1 MKKFFLTAFI
11 ALTALAA
18 SAKSYVVFSGD
29 PLKAGEEQISM
40 GAFNNWNASSME
52 VSDYQADATSP
63 DGKSV
68 KFKITANG
76 TWSGGGYPNNG
87 FDMSKIKA
95 LSPLKLRFQYKLS
108 EGSTTSW
115 RFKFVDCT
123 PEVEYEIPGLVN
135 DGQWHE
141 MEIDVNQANS
151 AWGPALSS
159 STYWVLTIVGQGTKT
174 GDTFELTDVRFTDG
188 DEVVSAD
195 PKVGVTASTSD
206 VTETS
211 AILNYNITGTNVPD
225 GTTYDVT
232 VAVDGTNV
240 ATLNGVSAGAN
251 TYELTNLT
259 AGTAYSVK
267 VTATAT
273 VDGNA
278 VSGQATASLKTTTPP
293 PSTSVD
299 TWVVFSG
306 DALGVN
312 EYQIPLGS
320 FDNWNAGNMSMTEGT
335 EGDGKSV
342 TFTITGTNEGWAGAG
357 WFHDN
362 SFDITALKS
371 DALKLMF
378 SYKATGK
385 TRWIIKFTGKNNA
398 PEVEVDVPG
407 LQKDG
412 QWHDA
417 VINVPSAAAAWFGN
431 TLPNNN
437 VKHDFAVVGLDLE
450 ANSTFTVSNVRYTV
464 GDGSST
470 PDTKDPFVKVTASV
484 TNISDNSATLN
495 YNITGTNV
503 PSGTNYA
510 VTVTVNG
517 KENQFSNISA
527 GANTLTLPGLTEGTT
542 YNIKVAATAIV
553 DGNAVTGEAATSFTT
568 TKPSPYKVGNVWRG
582 TVKLTASSDA
592 SKTAT
597 IDYEVTAI
605 EGGNVTITGIVRE
618 GLPSFD
624 GLVKQLVVNNQF
636 YDLAYNAA
644 ENELSYT
651 TSGKN
656 FVLGESK
663 VQFMF
668 RFAYAGGIFTETTIT
683 DYVYGAANEVA
694 RTPYVVL
701 TPRISEITANSAKV
715 GYVVEVKNAPVGTTY
730 KVTVNGTEVTENP
743 YLLTNLQPE
752 TEQTVVIKAVAVVD
766 GKEYSAEATEKFTT
780 IKGEAFYLYNAVETA
795 IGSVKAIAEVK
806 VYYNTDNN
814 KVEVSGNLHT
824 ERALTRMQ
832 PLYLNFGT
840 EAQKTMSASTAS
852 SFAWHTTC
860 TSTYSKGADISKL
873 QFFVVCDEGTATI
886 QFPAF
891 KLGDTSEDRHA
902 NQPKEMTV
910 TFDNT
915 TAFKVGESRPYTVTV
930 KDGYGFTPLGKKVEV
945 KFTPEGVFRADGSN
959 VTALKGGST
968 VMGVKC
974 GDLEQTFNL
983 EAKTGYTAEVVFTN
997 EPRTINN
1004 MNVNVI
1010 TMTPSLLI
1018 DEMPVTEG
1026 QASAF
1031 KLMLDGVEVSTG
1043 IAPVHGFELRTGGEF
1058 SYVSGDVTVP
1068 VTVKW
1073 PQIGA
1078 APEVKSVLYW
1088 EDDASKALD
1097 ATDFY
1102 VNADYLL
1109 GPAVNPGNYHWIIK
1123 DERGTAVNRWKNGWV
1138 LHYQP
1143 QIGRKTG
1150 DVVTLIEGIS
1160 LPAYEVVYP
1169 YAVRRQAPAAAQG
1182 MRRAAADDSEFE
1194 VRYARGIMPEGS
1206 NTVAPIVTSE
1216 VPEAFKPTSGSV
1228 SGVEGVTVEGA
1239 AAEYYTLDGIRI
1251 DGEHLAPG
1259 VYIRR
1264 HGTRTTKV
1272 MVK

>member
-1 MKKFFLTAFI
+1 MKKYFLTAFL

-29 PLKAGEEQISM
+29 PLTVDEEQISM
-40 GAFNNWNASSME
+40 NAFNNWNPGAMT
-52 VSDYQADATSP
+52 VSDYQTDATSP

-68 KFKITANG
+68 KCEITQSG
-76 TWSGGGYPNNG
+76 TWSGGGWANNG
-87 FDMSKIKA
+87 FDMGKIKA
-95 LSPLKLRFQYKLS
+95 LSPLKLKFQYKAS
-108 EGSTTSW
+108 SGSTTSW

-123 PEVEYEIPGLVN
+123 PEVEYVIPGIVK

-141 MEIDVNQANS
+141 MEIDVNQANE

-159 STYWVLTIVGQGTKT
+159 GTYWVLTVVGQETHA

-188 DEVVSAD
+188 EEVVSPD
-195 PKVGVTASTSD
+195 PKVGVTASTSS

-211 AILNYNITGTNVPD
+211 ATLNYNITGTNVAD

-232 VAVDGTNV
+232 VAVNGTEV
-240 ATLNGVSAGAN
+240 ATLSGVSAGAN
-251 TYELTNLT
+251 TYELTDLA

-278 VSGQATASLKTTTPP
+278 VSGQTTTSFNTLTPP
-293 PSTSVD
+293 PSSSVD

-306 DALGVN
+306 DALGSN
-312 EYQIPLGS
+312 EYQLPLGS
-320 FDNWNAGNMSMTEGT
+320 FDNWNTGNMSKSEGS
-335 EGDGKSV
+335 EGDGKSA
-342 TFTITGTNEGWAGAG
+342 TFTITGTNDGWAGAG
-357 WFHDN
+357 WYN
-362 SFDITALKS
+362 NGFDFSSIKS

-378 SYKATGK
+378 SYKATGT
-385 TRWIIKFTGKNNA
+385 TRWIIKFTATNNA

-407 LQKDG
+407 LNADG
-412 QWHDA
+412 KWHDA
-417 VINVPSAAAAWFGN
+417 VINVPSAAAAWFN
-431 TLPNNN
+431 SSLANNN
-437 VKHDFAVVGLDLE
+437 VKHAFAVVGLSLNTGD
-450 ANSTFTVSNVRYTV
+450 TFTVSNVRYTV

-495 YNITGTNV
+495 YNIAGTNV
-503 PSGTNYA
+503 PSGTKYA

-527 GANTLTLPGLTEGTT
+527 GANTLTLPGLAEGTT
-542 YNIKVAATAIV
+542 YDIKVAATATV

-568 TKPSPYKVGNVWRG
+568 TKPSAFKVGNVWRG
-582 TVKLTASSDA
+582 TVKLTASSDP

-597 IDYEVTAI
+597 IDYEVTAL
-605 EGGNVTITGIVRE
+605 EGGNVEIAGVIRE
-618 GLPSFD
+618 GLPTFN
-624 GLVKQLVVNNQF
+624 GLVKQIVVDNQF
-636 YDLAYNAA
+636 YDLVYNAA

-663 VQFMF
+663 VPFMF
-668 RFAYAGGIFTETTIT
+668 RFAYAGGIFTETMIS

-694 RTPYVVL
+694 KTPYVVL
-701 TPRISEITANSAKV
+701 SPRVSEVTANSAKV
-715 GYVVEVKNAPVGTTY
+715 GYVVEVKNAPVGTKYT
-730 KVTVNGTEVTENP
+730 VTVNGTETTDNP
-743 YLLTNLQPE
+743 YLLTGLEPN
-752 TEQTVVIKAVAVVD
+752 TEQTVKIKATAVVD
-766 GKEYSAEATEKFTT
+766 GQEYSEEKTVTFTT
-780 IKGEAFYLYNAVETA
+780 LNGEAFYWFNAVETK
-795 IGSVKAIAEVK
+795 IGNVSAIAEVK
-806 VYYNTDNN
+806 VFFNTGDN
-814 KVEVSGNLHT
+814 KIKVSGNLHT
-824 ERALTRMQ
+824 ATTLTGMQ
-832 PLYLNFGT
+832 PLYLDLNN
-840 EAQKTMSASTAS
+840 EARQTMGKSTVEDGFEWVA
-852 SFAWHTTC
+852 TC
-860 TSTYSKGADISKL
+860 TGDYSKGAAISKL
-873 QFFVVCDEGTATI
+873 QFFVVSSEGNATI
-886 QFPAF
+886 QFPT
-891 KLGDTSEDRHA
+891 LTIGDTSEDRHA
-902 NQPKEMTV
+902 NVPKDMTV
-910 TFDNT
+910 TIDNS
-915 TAFKVGESRPYTVTV
+915 TAFKVGESRPYTVAV
-930 KDGYGFTPLGKKVEV
+930 KDGYGFVPVGKKVV
-945 KFTPEGVFRADGSN
+945 VDFAPAGVFSADGSQ
-959 VTALKGGST
+959 VTALKGGT
-968 VMGVKC
+968 TEMGVTC
-974 GDLEQTFNL
+974 GGLHQTFTL

-1018 DEMPVTEG
+1018 DEMPATEG

-1078 APEVKSVLYW
+1078 TPEVKSVLYW

-1109 GPAVNPGNYHWIIK
+1109 GPAVNPGNYHWVVK
-1123 DERGTAVNRWKNGWV
+1123 DESGNLVTRWKNGWM

-1143 QIGRKTG
+1143 RIGRKTG

-1206 NTVAPIVTSE
+1206 NTVAPIVTSD

-1228 SGVEGVTVEGA
+1228 SGVEGVTIEGSN
-1239 AAEYYTLDGIRI
+1239 AEYFTLDGVRVS
-1251 DGEHLAPG
+1251 GEHLTPG
-1259 VYIRR
+1259 VYICRQ
-1264 HGTRTTKV
+1264 GLRTTKI

>member
-1 MKKFFLTAFI
+1 MKKYFLTAFL

-29 PLKAGEEQISM
+29 PLTVDEEQITM
-40 GAFNNWNASSME
+40 NAFTNWNPGAMT
-52 VSDYQADATSP
+52 VSDYQTDATSP

-68 KFKITANG
+68 KCEITQSG
-76 TWSGGGYPNNG
+76 TWSGGGWANNG
-87 FDMSKIKA
+87 FDMGKVKA
-95 LSPLKLRFQYKLS
+95 LSPLKLKFQYKAS
-108 EGSTTSW
+108 SGSTTSW

-123 PEVEYEIPGLVN
+123 PEVEYVIPGIVK

-141 MEIDVNQANS
+141 MEIDVNQANE
-151 AWGPALSS
+151 AWGSALSS
-159 STYWVLTIVGQGTKT
+159 GTYWVLTVVGQETKV

-188 DEVVSAD
+188 EEVVSPD
-195 PKVGVTASTSD
+195 PKVGVTASTSS

-211 AILNYNITGTNVPD
+211 ATLNYNITGTNVAD

-232 VAVDGTNV
+232 VAVNGTEV
-240 ATLNGVSAGAN
+240 ATLSGVSAGAN
-251 TYELTNLT
+251 TYQLTDLA

-278 VSGQATASLKTTTPP
+278 VSGQTTTSFNTLTPP
-293 PSTSVD
+293 PSSSVD

-306 DALGVN
+306 DALGTN
-312 EYQIPLGS
+312 EYQLPLGS
-320 FDNWNAGNMSMTEGT
+320 FDNWNPGNMSMTEGT
-335 EGDGKSV
+335 EGDGKSAS
-342 TFTITGTNEGWAGAG
+342 FTITGTNDGWAGAG
-357 WFHDN
+357 WYN
-362 SFDITALKS
+362 NGFDFPSIKS

-378 SYKATGK
+378 SYKATGT
-385 TRWIIKFTGKNNA
+385 TRWIIKFTATNNA

-407 LQKDG
+407 LNADG
-412 QWHDA
+412 KWHDA
-417 VINVPSAAAAWFGN
+417 VINVPSAAAAWFN
-431 TLPNNN
+431 SSLANNN
-437 VKHDFAVVGLDLE
+437 VKHAFAVVGLSLNTGD
-450 ANSTFTVSNVRYTV
+450 TFTVSNVRYTV
-464 GDGSST
+464 GDGVAI
-470 PDTKDPFVKVTASV
+470 PDTQDPVVKVTASV
-484 TNISDNSATLN
+484 SDIGETAATLH
-495 YNITGTNV
+495 YNINGLNV
-503 PSGTNYA
+503 PSGTKYA

-517 KENQFSNISA
+517 ADSQFSNISA
-527 GANTLTLPGLTEGTT
+527 GANTLALTGLTQGTN
-542 YNIKVAATAIV
+542 YDIKVAATATV
-553 DGNAVTGEAATSFTT
+553 DGNVVTGEAATSFTT
-568 TKPSPYKVGNVWRG
+568 TKPSAFKVGNVWRG

-597 IDYEVTAI
+597 IDYEVTAL
-605 EGGNVTITGIVRE
+605 EGGNLEITGVIRE
-618 GLPSFD
+618 GLPTFD
-624 GLVKQLVVNNQF
+624 GLVKQIVVNNQF

-663 VQFMF
+663 VPFMF
-668 RFAYAGGIFTETTIT
+668 RFAYAGGIFTETTIN

-743 YLLTNLQPE
+743 YLLTGLQPE

-780 IKGEAFYLYNAVETA
+780 LKGEAFYLYNAVETMV
-795 IGSVKAIAEVK
+795 GSVKAIAEVM
-806 VYYNTDNN
+806 VYFNTDNN

-824 ERALTRMQ
+824 ERTLTRMQ

-840 EAQKTMSASTAS
+840 EAQKTMSASNTS
-852 SFAWHTTC
+852 GFAWHTSC

-873 QFFVVCDEGTATI
+873 QFFVVCDEGMATI

-891 KLGDTSEDRHA
+891 KIGDTSENRHA
-902 NQPKEMTV
+902 NVPKDMTV

-915 TAFKVGESRPYTVTV
+915 TAFKVGESRPYTVAV
-930 KDGYGFTPLGKKVEV
+930 KDGYGFVPVGKKVV
-945 KFTPEGVFRADGSN
+945 VDFAPAGVFSADGSN
-959 VTALKGGST
+959 VTALKGGSA
-968 VMGVKC
+968 VMGVTC
-974 GDLEQTFNL
+974 GGLQQTFNL
-983 EAKTGYTAEVVFTN
+983 EAKTGYTAEVVFSN
-997 EPRTINN
+997 EPRTIGG
-1004 MNVNVI
+1004 MNVNVV
-1010 TMTPSLLI
+1010 TMTPALLI
-1018 DEMPVTEG
+1018 DDMPVTES

-1031 KLMLDGVEVSTG
+1031 KLMLDGVEVCTG
-1043 IAPVHGFELRTGGEF
+1043 IAPIQGFELRTGGEF

-1073 PQIGA
+1073 PQLGA
-1078 APEVKSVLYW
+1078 APEVKGVLYW
-1088 EDDASKALD
+1088 EDDASKAID
-1097 ATDFY
+1097 PNDFY

-1109 GPAVNPGNYHWIIK
+1109 GPSLNPGNYHWTIQNESGNVVK
-1123 DERGTAVNRWKNGWV
+1123 YWKQGWV
-1138 LHYQP
+1138 LHYEP
-1143 QIGRKTG
+1143 KIGRKTG
-1150 DVVTLIEGIS
+1150 DTVTLIEGIS

-1182 MRRAAADDSEFE
+1182 MNRAAAEDGEFE
-1194 VRYARGIMPEGS
+1194 VRYAHGTLPEGF
-1206 NTVAPIVTSE
+1206 NGVAPIVTSE
-1216 VPEAFKPTSGSV
+1216 VPESFKPTSGSV
-1228 SGVEGVTVEGA
+1228 SGVEGVTVEGSN
-1239 AAEYYTLDGIRI
+1239 AEYFTLDGVRVS
-1251 DGEHLAPG
+1251 GEHLTPG
-1259 VYIRR
+1259 VYICRQ
-1264 HGTRTTKV
+1264 GLRTTKI